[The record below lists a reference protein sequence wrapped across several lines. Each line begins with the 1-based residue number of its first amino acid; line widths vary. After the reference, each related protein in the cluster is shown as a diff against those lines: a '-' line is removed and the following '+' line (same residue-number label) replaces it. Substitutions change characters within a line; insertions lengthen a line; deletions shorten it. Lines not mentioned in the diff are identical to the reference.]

1 MIRVLLLLSLL
12 LLWLPGSVLSRVEG
26 MNQRVFKAI
35 DEAQQ
40 LMDAED
46 YDGALA
52 KLKDLRERRLT
63 SYETAHVLRF
73 MGMVYY
79 EREDIPEARAAHEE
93 ALAQER
99 LPDPMVANL
108 LGSLSRLALMQED
121 YAYAEV
127 QLRRLL
133 AIEDQNTSANQ
144 VLLAIAQLRQEK
156 YSEARDLLLIA
167 IGQERQKGKPPP
179 ENWLSMLASAEYA
192 LEDYEAMRE
201 VFRELV
207 GLYPRERYLM
217 NLAALHGQLGD
228 RQRQLALVEALL
240 DDDRLE
246 EESHLKMLANL
257 FLAEGLPYKAATL
270 LQTGIDAGRIGADQ
284 RSLEMLS
291 QAWYMAH
298 EMDRALPALERA
310 SDLADTGELYLR
322 LAGLYMDLNQWEAAS
337 VAAGKALERGG
348 LRREG
353 SAWLMRGM
361 ALVRLDEL
369 TDAVELFNRAA
380 EFDESRDYAD
390 QWLKY
395 VVDQRK
401 MQAALVAAD

>member
-1 MIRVLLLLSLL
+1 MTRPLLLLLML
-12 LLWLPGSVLSRVEG
+12 CLPAAVLSRVEG

-52 KLKDLRERRLT
+52 KLTDLRKRRLS

-79 EREDIPEARAAHEE
+79 QQEALPEARTAHEE

-99 LPDPMVANL
+99 LPDAMVASL
-108 LGSLSRLALMQED
+108 LDSLSRLALMQED

-133 AIEDQNTSANQ
+133 TIEDQNTAANQ
-144 VLLAIAQLRQEK
+144 VLLAIAQLRQEE
-156 YSEARDLLLIA
+156 YSEARDLMLAA
-167 IGQERQKGKPPP
+167 IDQERQKGRPPP
-179 ENWLSMLASAEYA
+179 ENWLTMLASAEYA

-207 GLYPRERYLM
+207 ALYPRERYVM

-228 RQRQLALVEALL
+228 RQRQLALVESML

-257 FLAEGLPYKAATL
+257 FLAEGLPYKAAIL
-270 LQTGIDAGRIGADQ
+270 LQAEIDAGRVTADQ

-298 EMDRALPALERA
+298 ETDKALPALERA
-310 SDLADTGELYLR
+310 SDLADTGELYMR
-322 LAGLYMDLNQWEAAS
+322 LAGLHMDLNQWEAAS
-337 VAAGKALERGG
+337 AAAGKALERGG
-348 LRREG
+348 LPREG
-353 SAWLMRGM
+353 SAWLLRGM

-369 TDAVELFNRAA
+369 TEAVELFNRAA
-380 EFDESRDYAD
+380 EFDESREYAT
-390 QWLKY
+390 QWLRY
-395 VVDQRK
+395 VADQRK
-401 MQAALVAAD
+401 MQAALVTSN